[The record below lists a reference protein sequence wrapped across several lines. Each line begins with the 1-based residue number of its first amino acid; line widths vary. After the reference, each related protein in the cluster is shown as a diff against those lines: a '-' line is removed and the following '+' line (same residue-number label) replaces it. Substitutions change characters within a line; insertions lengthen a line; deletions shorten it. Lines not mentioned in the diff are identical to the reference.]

1 MRKDIVFP
9 KIEHVY
15 IAVAKDDEQWK
26 VYLINRGD
34 DLLENIM
41 ITSKGYGMKDGVE
54 QKTSIL
60 RHMIPHLDSGEYG
73 LIEPIDEQVFHLNNE
88 YWVSFFIGGQV
99 YDKKYIFVPESII
112 GEHLSFIP
120 ELKMKGIMH
129 Q

>member
-60 RHMIPHLDSGEYG
+60 RHMIPHLDNGEYG